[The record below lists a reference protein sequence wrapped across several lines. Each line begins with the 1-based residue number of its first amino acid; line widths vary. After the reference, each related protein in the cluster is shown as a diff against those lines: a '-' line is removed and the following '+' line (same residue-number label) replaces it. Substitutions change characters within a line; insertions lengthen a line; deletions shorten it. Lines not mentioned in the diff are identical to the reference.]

1 MRPDFVVIADGIA
14 ITPQIKDRLLSL
26 TVTDNAVGSADTVEI
41 ELDDRDGLI
50 ELPRPGA
57 RLRVLMGYEG
67 RLLLPMGTYIAREVS
82 LEGPPDRMTIVGE
95 AADIGGE
102 LKEQKT
108 RSWDEMTIG
117 DIVAT
122 IAGEHGLEPKVSEQL
137 ASYYYDHLD
146 QTDESDIHFVMRI
159 GRDHD
164 ALVNVK
170 GEALLF
176 IARGEGKTAA
186 GVPLLPQVITR
197 GQTTSHRVLRST
209 REFFPKVEA
218 AWHDRKKG
226 QRSIEVAGEGQPV
239 KKMRQTFATKE
250 DAQRAAEA
258 KLKEMEREGDTV
270 EITMPGNAA
279 LTAEGR
285 LILAGFRVGVDGVWS
300 LTSVTHRLDGSG
312 FKTSIAGELPN
323 GTGDEEQE
331 AV

>member
-1 MRPDFVVIADGIA
+1 MKPDFVVIADGTA

-26 TVTDNAVGSADTVEI
+26 TVTDNAMGSADTVEI
-41 ELDDRDGLI
+41 ELDDRGGMI

-57 RLRVLMGYEG
+57 RLQVLMGYKG
-67 RLLLPMGTYIAREVS
+67 RLLFPMGTYIAREVT

-102 LKEQKT
+102 LKQQKT
-108 RSWDEMTIG
+108 RSWDDMTIG

-122 IAGEHGLEPKVSEQL
+122 IAGENGLEPKVSEAL
-137 ASYYYDHLD
+137 APYRYDHLD
-146 QTDESDIHFVMRI
+146 QTDESDINFVMRI

-209 REFFPKVEA
+209 REYFPRVEA
-218 AWHDRKKG
+218 SWHDRKKG
-226 QRSIEVAGEGQPV
+226 RRSTEAAGQGTPV

-258 KLKEMEREGDTV
+258 KLKEIEREGDTV
-270 EITMPGNAA
+270 EVTMPGNAA
-279 LTAEGR
+279 LAAEGR
-285 LILAGFRVGVDGVWS
+285 LVLVGFRTGVDGVWS

-312 FKTSIAGELPN
+312 FTTSIGGELPN
-323 GTGDEEQE
+323 GTGQEEQE